1 MKEVDLLKMY
11 MKEACK
17 TPLLTYDQEVYLAK
31 KILLGDMRAREQLI
45 KANLR
50 LVISVA
56 RVYNNKGMALEDL
69 IQEGNLGLLKA
80 IEKFEYQRGYKF
92 STYATWW
99 IRQAVTRSMA
109 DKNRLIRLPVHM
121 VETYNKVA
129 KTISNYVSSHG
140 RTPTHE
146 EISEISG
153 VSKEKVADVISFGS
167 PLASIDDM
175 LVEDGDM
182 RYSEI
187 LTDSATPSNAI
198 MDQSLSEMLDR
209 SIRLLSCREE
219 KILKLKYGMS

>member
-11 MKEACK
+11 MKQACK
-17 TPLLTYDQEVYLAK
+17 TPLLTYDQEVDLAK

>member
-17 TPLLTYDQEVYLAK
+17 TPLLTYDQEVDLAK

>member
-1 MKEVDLLKMY
+1 
-11 MKEACK
+11 
-17 TPLLTYDQEVYLAK
+17 
-31 KILLGDMRAREQLI
+31 
-45 KANLR
+45 
-50 LVISVA
+50 
-56 RVYNNKGMALEDL
+56 
-69 IQEGNLGLLKA
+69 
-80 IEKFEYQRGYKF
+80 
-92 STYATWW
+92 
-99 IRQAVTRSMA
+99 MA

-129 KTISNYVSSHG
+129 KTISNFVSAHG

-187 LTDSATPSNAI
+187 LTDSDTPSNAI
-198 MDQSLSEMLDR
+198 MEQSLSEMLDR
-209 SIRLLSCREE
+209 SIKLLSCREE

>member
-1 MKEVDLLKMY
+1 VKEVDLLKMY
-11 MKEACK
+11 MKQACK
-17 TPLLTYDQEVYLAK
+17 TPLLTYDQEVDLAK